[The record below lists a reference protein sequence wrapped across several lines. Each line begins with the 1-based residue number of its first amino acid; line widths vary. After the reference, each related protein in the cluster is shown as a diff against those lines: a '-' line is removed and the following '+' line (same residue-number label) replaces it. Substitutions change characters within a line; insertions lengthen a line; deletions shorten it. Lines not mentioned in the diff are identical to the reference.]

1 MDDLLALAA
10 PALAPLGSLGVV
22 TAILVWLI
30 RAVGTGKLIP
40 GAIHD
45 RMIAALT
52 DRIDAQAEII
62 GQLVGQQDRMLET
75 GETTTHL
82 LQSLGGDQP

>member
-1 MDDLLALAA
+1 MDDLLALVA

-40 GAIHD
+40 GALHD
-45 RMIAALT
+45 RMTTALT
-52 DRIDAQAEII
+52 DRIEAQAEII
-62 GQLVGQQDRMLET
+62 GQLIGQQDKMLET

-82 LQSLGGDQP
+82 LQSLGSDQP